1 MLEKD
6 ISDIHKEGAAVI
18 YIEREKNKTQI
29 SQQIWVRE
37 EPWQSSPTTEVTCR
51 DPMTCRHRGRGG
63 WRRRTGQSRAG
74 EPSTFI
80 MTFSF
85 QTKAERTGINQPSTP
100 SHLLA
105 SDIF

>member
-1 MLEKD
+1 MGQ
-6 ISDIHKEGAAVI
+6 SGAVEVI
-18 YIEREKNKTQI
+18 ADHRGDLPRPHDLQTWGEREAADRSK
-29 SQQIWVRE
+29 S
-37 EPWQSSPTTEVTCR
+37 CR
-51 DPMTCRHRGRGG
+51 R
-63 WRRRTGQSRAG
+63 
-74 EPSTFI
+74 PSTFV